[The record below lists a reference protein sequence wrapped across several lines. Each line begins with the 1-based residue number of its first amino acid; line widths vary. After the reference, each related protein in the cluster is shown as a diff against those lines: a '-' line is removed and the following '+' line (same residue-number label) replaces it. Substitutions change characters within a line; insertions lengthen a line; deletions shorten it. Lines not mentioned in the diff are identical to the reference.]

1 MLKGGDA
8 FRKSRQHFIKQREKI
23 FHSAI
28 ETVFHQYSE
37 TADSR
42 EYAYILA
49 LINCSD
55 NEVTEIGRDPDAY
68 LYEDQY
74 TQISPL
80 DYALVFS
87 YFGGIRW
94 LIQNRHAN
102 IYLKNQNGYDPI
114 AQSLKVFEDIYK
126 TYHTFLESC
135 GSVTDAHT
143 NYKIAEFTHHFRRM
157 VHVLY
162 WIKSCTGG
170 RLDLHKYHRKYPNA
184 VALVEN
190 NPQTADSNSK
200 DFYYT
205 AEEQGA
211 ALQQHFEPNIVLAKR
226 GSESGDTGM
235 RKRFQSPLVSRANP
249 SHPLSLPG
257 LTIQYQTLDAPP
269 I

>member
-1 MLKGGDA
+1 MAGSQLQADMVEALWSCLEFSDIHKLQKVLENPNVTPNMFMPPKLKETSFSKYNKYTLLNWACYYRFHEGIALLMLKGGDA

-23 FHSAI
+23 FPSAI
-28 ETVFHQYSE
+28 ETVFHQYSK
-37 TADSR
+37 TTDSR

-49 LINCSD
+49 LINCTD
-55 NEVTEIGRDPDAY
+55 NEVTEIGRNPDAY

-170 RLDLHKYHRKYPNA
+170 RLDLHKYH
-184 VALVEN
+184 
-190 NPQTADSNSK
+190 
-200 DFYYT
+200 
-205 AEEQGA
+205 
-211 ALQQHFEPNIVLAKR
+211 
-226 GSESGDTGM
+226 
-235 RKRFQSPLVSRANP
+235 
-249 SHPLSLPG
+249 
-257 LTIQYQTLDAPP
+257 
-269 I
+269 